1 MIRFFGSLLVAALV
15 GLAFGLYLGW
25 VQFPVQTIDSPA
37 NLLAQRYKDDYT
49 VMIAAGY
56 ARDGD
61 VTGALERMRVLR
73 IEDVPAYVQEVTERF
88 ITNSRSIDDIR
99 LLVALSEGLGRLT
112 PLMEPYRQVALPG
125 QGR

>member
-1 MIRFFGSLLVAALV
+1 MIRFLASLVVAALV
-15 GLAFGLYLGW
+15 GLAVGLYLGW

-61 VTGALERMRVLR
+61 LTGALERMRVLR

-112 PLMEPYRQVALPG
+112 PLMEPYRQVTLPG

>member
-37 NLLAQRYKDDYT
+37 HLLAQRYKDDYT

-99 LLVALSEGLGRLT
+99 LLVTLSEGLGRLT
-112 PLMEPYRQVALPG
+112 PLMEPYRQVTLPG

>member
-1 MIRFFGSLLVAALV
+1 MIRFLGSLLVAALV

-49 VMIAAGY
+49 IMIAAGY

-73 IEDVPAYVQEVTERF
+73 IDDVPAYVQEVTERF

-112 PLMEPYRQVALPG
+112 PLMEPYRQVTLPG